1 MTDPIVTTCAVVT
14 NMSHCNRG
22 ISCVVVV
29 RVSTMT
35 AIVPTTETLIVETMI
50 TLVVDMNIDIEIE
63 SNRGAG
69 LAAGQVT
76 PGGHIAQTSAGILH
90 AAALAVP
97 VIVANGTMNEI
108 DAVGLTEVEIPAA
121 GLIR

>member
-1 MTDPIVTTCAVVT
+1 MSDPIVTTCAVVT

-22 ISCVVVV
+22 ISYVVVV

-63 SNRGAG
+63 SNREAG
-69 LAAGQVT
+69 LAADQLT
-76 PGGHIAQTSAGILH
+76 PGGHIAQTSAEMML
-90 AAALAVP
+90 AAALAVQ
-97 VIVANGTMNEI
+97 VIDATGEMNAV
-108 DAVGLTEVEIPAA
+108 DAVGLTEIEIPAA
-121 GLIR
+121 GLTR